1 MSDVQIDF
9 NNIESLTLRQLGKDL
24 MEDLVELCPS
34 DAAVRATFRLVRGRF
49 LADIKI
55 ASSSGLMR
63 SFEQGAAFKD
73 LLEDV
78 KSQLMGQ
85 IVQWRS
91 RRFGAPA

>member
-34 DAAVRATFRLVRGRF
+34 DAAVRATFRLVKGRF
-49 LADIKI
+49 LADIMV
-55 ASSSGLMR
+55 ASSSGIMR
-63 SFEQGAAFKD
+63 SFEQGVAFKD
-73 LLEDV
+73 LLANV

-85 IVQWRS
+85 IVQWRD
-91 RRFGAPA
+91 RRFAAQA